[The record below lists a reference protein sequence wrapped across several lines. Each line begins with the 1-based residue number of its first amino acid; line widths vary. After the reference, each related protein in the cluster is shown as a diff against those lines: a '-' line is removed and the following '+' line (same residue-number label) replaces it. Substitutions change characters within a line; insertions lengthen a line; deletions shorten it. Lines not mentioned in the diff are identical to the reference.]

1 MVLKSAIFNG
11 KFFIL
16 RHFVHFVDFFFEM
29 FSFCDDLKICK
40 KTKNYEK
47 RSKMYQVKAKI
58 MSKKLKSSSLI
69 PFFTDDKEK
78 KLNLCVFLLLIV
90 TFDGKKKCDYEW
102 QIFYFEIF

>member
-1 MVLKSAIFNG
+1 VT
-11 KFFIL
+11 IL
-16 RHFVHFVDFFFEM
+16 VV
-29 FSFCDDLKICK
+29 KTKNCK
-40 KTKNYEK
+40 KTKNDEK
-47 RSKMYQVKAKI
+47 RSKIYQVKAKI

-69 PFFTDDKEK
+69 PLSTDDKEK